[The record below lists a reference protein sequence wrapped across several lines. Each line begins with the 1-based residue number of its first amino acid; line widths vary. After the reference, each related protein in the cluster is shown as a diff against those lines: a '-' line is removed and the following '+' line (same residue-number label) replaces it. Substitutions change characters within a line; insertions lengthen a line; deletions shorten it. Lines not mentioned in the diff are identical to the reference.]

1 MYTTKLG
8 LRWHV
13 SPRLAAAELGSWQV
27 LGRNGASE
35 GWAESADGSH
45 GPSVKI
51 CEKNEES
58 KRSQGF
64 QKKSVIS

>member
-51 CEKNEES
+51 CEKTKKAKEVRVF
-58 KRSQGF
+58 K
-64 QKKSVIS
+64 KKSVIS